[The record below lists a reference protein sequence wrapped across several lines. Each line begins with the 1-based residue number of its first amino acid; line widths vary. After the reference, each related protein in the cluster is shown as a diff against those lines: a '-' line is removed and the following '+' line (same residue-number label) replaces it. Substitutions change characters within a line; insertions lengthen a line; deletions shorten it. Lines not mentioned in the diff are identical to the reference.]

1 MILIAIHDKTLS
13 ARLCKDLK
21 GVGLAAREISVTDKS
36 SIALFYEADVTAIVA
51 SENLPGFPREAAV
64 DIFNSIGRRLPVL
77 MLRKKT
83 NHFGPA
89 QPAETSEFNDQLTV
103 LLDENYD
110 EILTT
115 ASLFGG
121 VTADQGVKG
130 RCKTIPFYNPQIPIS
145 MLRGFGGLG
154 ILTIDASSFNKI
166 SVEYGSDVYTITK
179 NVFHDILFDL
189 WGQAGCFR
197 DSDVIC
203 RRSLSSNSY
212 LVFMNRSRETGALPY
227 PGALEKVADRL
238 SHAIHNAL
246 WDELFASR
254 KNRRIPNCLQ
264 SIPQIGVGFFG
275 ILNNPCID
283 VQEILDSGIEAS
295 KQMAVSQQKRGR
307 ERQRELMQTL
317 IQSDELL
324 KPYYQGV
331 FHLQKLSKEVI
342 ESVAEEK
349 SIAPLKDHVYGF
361 ESLIRVNQQ
370 AVQRENNF
378 DSGMD
383 SRYLRPDVLFSLAK
397 YTKVSLELDQACMK
411 HAARSATDLPGTL
424 MINILPRNLYYV
436 DRLKSDFRRVHDLMF
451 EVSESEAINNL
462 ELMMKSRAHLEKHN
476 MGIAADDFG
485 KGYSSLERIIKIKP
499 HVIKFDRGMIQDI
512 HLDPV
517 KQAYV
522 RGLVRAAK
530 ILNTTILAEGVELW
544 AEAEV
549 LQEMGVELI
558 QGFLLHRPE
567 EAEKIA
573 EQLNESDAKVKID
586 TVA

>member
-1 MILIAIHDKTLS
+1 MI
-13 ARLCKDLK
+13 
-21 GVGLAAREISVTDKS
+21 V
-36 SIALFYEADVTAIVA
+36 IALQDSSMGHRLRDDLAENGLESKLINVTGKTFLSEFYEPEVTAIITDETFP
-51 SENLPGFPREAAV
+51 SFPREATI
-64 DIFNSIGRRLPVL
+64 DIFNSLGRRLPVL
-77 MLRKKT
+77 VLHTPSKQSPQIGRSES
-83 NHFGPA
+83 H
-89 QPAETSEFNDQLTV
+89 EFNDQLTV
-103 LLDENYD
+103 LTHERYTD
-110 EILTT
+110 ILTT

-121 VTADQGVKG
+121 IKADQGVKG
-130 RCKTIPFYNPQIPIS
+130 RCKSIPYYNPQIPIS

-154 ILTIDASSFNKI
+154 ILTIDASSFNKV
-166 SVEYGSDVYTITK
+166 SVEYGIDVYNIMK
-179 NVFHDILFDL
+179 DVFHDILFSL

-203 RRSLSSNSY
+203 RKSLTSNIY
-212 LVFMNRSRETGALPY
+212 VVFMNRSRETGSLPY
-227 PGALEKVADRL
+227 PGALEKIADRL
-238 SHAIHNAL
+238 SNAVHNNL
-246 WDELFASR
+246 WDELFAAR
-254 KNRRIPNCLQ
+254 KNRRIPSCVQ
-264 SIPQIGVGFFG
+264 SIPQVGIGFFG

-283 VQEILDSGIEAS
+283 VQEILDSGLEAS
-295 KQMAVSQQKRGR
+295 KQMAVAQQKRGR

-317 IQSDELL
+317 IQSEELL

-331 FHLQKLSKEVI
+331 FHLQSLNEDIIKEVK
-342 ESVAEEK
+342 EGK
-349 SIAPLKDHVYGF
+349 SIAPLKDHIYGF
-361 ESLIRVNQQ
+361 ESLIRVNQE
-370 AVQRENNF
+370 AVQKENNF
-378 DSGMD
+378 ESGVD

-411 HAARSATDLPGTL
+411 HAARSAMSLPGTL

-436 DRLKSDFRRVHDLMF
+436 DRLKETFRRTHNLMF

-462 ELMMKSRAHLEKHN
+462 ELMMKSREHLEKNN

-512 HLDPV
+512 HMDPV

-544 AEAEV
+544 EEAEV

-567 EAEKIA
+567 EPEVII
-573 EQLNESDAKVKID
+573 EQLEEKEAIS